1 MIDFQKVKEFI
12 KELESNGYTHYV
24 DHYISGASD
33 YWAKSIKGENGDAKY
48 QIIFRKYD
56 MQPDLLDFEPTI
68 NLLYY
73 DENVN
78 QDNMIKITLVA
89 PKHTINEVEDIAK
102 TMYDA
107 YKPFVV
113 KNE

>member
-1 MIDFQKVKEFI
+1 MINFQKVKEFI
-12 KELESNGYTHYV
+12 KELEDNCYTHYV
-24 DHYISGASD
+24 DHYISGAND

-78 QDNMIKITLVA
+78 QDNMVEIALVA

-102 TMYDA
+102 TMYEA
-107 YKPFVV
+107 YKPFAL

>member
-12 KELESNGYTHYV
+12 KELEDNGYTHYK
-24 DHYISGASD
+24 DPYISGAND
-33 YWAKSIKGENGDAKY
+33 YWANSIKGENGDAKY

-73 DENVN
+73 DENIN

-89 PKHTINEVEDIAK
+89 PIHTINEVEDIAK
-102 TMYDA
+102 TMYEA
-107 YKPFVV
+107 YKPFVL

>member
-1 MIDFQKVKEFI
+1 MIFKKLKSFF
-12 KELESNGYTHYV
+12 KELESNGYTHYK
-24 DHYISGASD
+24 DPYISGSND

-56 MQPDLLDFEPTI
+56 MQLDLLDFEPTI

-73 DENVN
+73 DENIN

-89 PKHTINEVEDIAK
+89 PIHTINEVEDIAK
-102 TMYDA
+102 TMYEA
-107 YKPFVV
+107 YKPFVL